1 MGKVGL
7 KVSLVTSTPEPEK
20 AIALAAKLCYAS
32 GDAEALSTAV
42 NAKEQGQFIEKLVQM
57 GHLSPIEH
65 VSFTFLVEGVSRSL
79 LAQITRHRI
88 ASFSVRS
95 QRYVNHSSVEGAC
108 FDYIVPPQIQALG
121 TLYEEKYA
129 AQMAQVQEWYDDWVK
144 DLGGKGESSN
154 EDARFILPNAAETK
168 FMLTMNARELQ
179 HFFRLRCCRRS
190 QWEIRALAVEMLRI
204 VKQLAPELF
213 ECSGPGCLEG
223 PCPEGEMTCGQ
234 MLEVRAIFGNLK

>member
-1 MGKVGL
+1 MSKVNL

-32 GDAEALSTAV
+32 GEAEALSTSV
-42 NAKEQGQFIEKLVQM
+42 HAKEQGAFIEKLVQM

-79 LAQITRHRI
+79 LAQVTRHRI

-95 QRYVNHSSVEGAC
+95 QRYVNHSSGEGVSFA
-108 FDYIVPPQIQALG
+108 YIVPPQVEALG
-121 TLYEEKYA
+121 ELYEAKYA
-129 AQMAQVQEWYDDWVK
+129 AQMAQIQEWYDEWV
-144 DLGGKGESSN
+144 DALGGKRESSN

-179 HFFRLRCCRRS
+179 HFFRLRSCRRA

-204 VKQLAPELF
+204 VRQLAPELF
-213 ECSGPGCLEG
+213 RQSGPGCLQG
-223 PCPEGEMTCGQ
+223 DCPEGEMTCGQ
-234 MLEVRAIFGNLK
+234 MREVGAFFSNL